1 MLFYVTCTDSFAMV
15 NKEGIGNNR
24 FIFSLVSM
32 QAVLLQLNEYTKNS
46 GRYTFTIAIK

>member
-32 QAVLLQLNEYTKNS
+32 QAVRKIREGTLSQLLSSEFVKS
-46 GRYTFTIAIK
+46 FT